1 MFFCGMVGAGG
12 AVEAHVIDEADGFVS
27 KFGGSSKEIFRK
39 AGAAEKGERGFCEE
53 LHGSAILSKYCSLEQ
68 YFNCEFERLVNFE

>member
-1 MFFCGMVGAGG
+1 MVGAGG

-53 LHGSAILSKYCSLEQ
+53 LHGSAILSKNCSLEQ